1 MSFININNDSLFS
14 ILLDMAIDGEI
25 SKKEIQDFL
34 LALHNWEFDNIIL
47 QDGSEKILTENE
59 KYILNW
65 LFMYLLNLLLQ
76 NWYTIQSPNDS
87 NFLIR
92 MGYILPILENNIDW
106 KVLTHDKFNILKI
119 AKLNKKSND
128 DKVLIHWEVEDLIDW
143 LTKTFF
149 SN

>member
-25 SKKEIQDFL
+25 NKKEIQDFL

-59 KYILNW
+59 KFILNS
-65 LFMYLLNLLLQ
+65 LFMYLLNLLIE
-76 NWYTIQSPNDS
+76 NGYSIESKNDT

-92 MGYILPILENNIDW
+92 MGYILPTLEKDIEG
-106 KVLTHDKFNILKI
+106 KTLTHDKFNVLKVI
-119 AKLNKKSND
+119 KFNKKSND
-128 DKVLIHWEVEDLIDW
+128 NKVFIKWEVQDLIEW

-149 SN
+149 NN

>member
-14 ILLDMAIDGEI
+14 ILLDMSVDGEI

-47 QDGSEKILTENE
+47 QDGSSKKLTENE
-59 KYILNW
+59 KFILNG
-65 LFMYLLNLLLQ
+65 LFMYLLNLLLE
-76 NWYTIQSPNDS
+76 NGYSIQSKNDT

-92 MGYILPILENNIDW
+92 MGYILPTLEENLEG

-119 AKLNKKSND
+119 SKFNKKSND
-128 DKVLIHWEVEDLIDW
+128 DIVLIKGEVEALIEW

-149 SN
+149 NN